1 MIHLERKNEH
11 RDTKLI
17 ELDGK
22 KAIVL
27 GGTSGIG
34 LATTKQLDQLGIRVI
49 ACSRSDSNTTQADE
63 ETSNNVSCRIVDVLD
78 REGLRNL
85 FEEEAPYDMLVN
97 CATGG
102 ARASGPFLQMDLDGF
117 QGSFRKL
124 WGYTNSVRLG
134 TEFLPEDGSIVLVS
148 GYPARKSN
156 PGSSAISTVGNAVEG
171 FVRAIAPEIA
181 PRRIN
186 IVCPGLIDTPMF
198 AVQGEAREQFLA
210 NASSNILI
218 PRAGTADEVAAA
230 IVFCLQNGYMT
241 GGTIDV
247 EGGALLP

>member
-1 MIHLERKNEH
+1 MDLK
-11 RDTKLI
+11 
-17 ELDGK
+17 GK

-34 LATTKQLDQLGIRVI
+34 LAAVRQLESAGASIL
-49 ACSRSDSNTTQADE
+49 AASRSEKNAATASTTTGNAVTYRQ
-63 ETSNNVSCRIVDVLD
+63 VDVLD
-78 REGLRNL
+78 RDALAAM
-85 FEEEAPYDMLVN
+85 FADFAPFDILIN

-102 ARASGPFLQMDLDGF
+102 ERAVGPFLQMDLDSF

-124 WGYTNSVRLG
+124 WGYANSVRLAAEHLSDEG
-134 TEFLPEDGSIVLVS
+134 AIVLVS
-148 GYPARKSN
+148 GFPARKAN

-186 IVCPGLIDTPMF
+186 VVSPGLIDTPMF
-198 AVQGEAREQFLA
+198 PMQGEQRDQFFSQA
-210 NASSNILI
+210 TKSALI
-218 PRAGTADEVAAA
+218 PRAGTADEVASA
-230 IVFCLQNGYMT
+230 IVFLLQNDYMT
-241 GGTIDV
+241 GTTIDV

>member
-1 MIHLERKNEH
+1 MKLE
-11 RDTKLI
+11 
-17 ELDGK
+17 GK

-34 LATTKQLDQLGIRVI
+34 LATTQQLDVAGVTVVAGSRNLAHIETAKATTSERVTYRAI
-49 ACSRSDSNTTQADE
+49 
-63 ETSNNVSCRIVDVLD
+63 DVLD
-78 REGLRNL
+78 REGLATL
-85 FEEEAPYDMLVN
+85 FSEEAPYDFLVN

-102 ARASGPFLQMDLDGF
+102 ERASGPFLQMDLDGF

-134 TEFLPEDGSIVLVS
+134 TQYLPEDGAIVLVS

-186 IVCPGLIDTPMF
+186 VVCPGVIDTPMF
-198 AVQGEAREQFLA
+198 AQTGEARQQFLA
-210 NASSNILI
+210 QATQRMLI
-218 PRAGTADEVAAA
+218 PRAGTADEVASA
-230 IVFCLQNGYMT
+230 ILFCLENGYMT

>member
-1 MIHLERKNEH
+1 MKLE
-11 RDTKLI
+11 
-17 ELDGK
+17 GK

-34 LATTKQLDQLGIRVI
+34 LATTQQLDEAGVNVVAGSRNPEHVKTAQATTSERVSYREI
-49 ACSRSDSNTTQADE
+49 
-63 ETSNNVSCRIVDVLD
+63 DVLD
-78 REGLRNL
+78 REGLARL
-85 FEEEAPYDMLVN
+85 FREEAPYDFLVN

-134 TEFLPEDGSIVLVS
+134 TEYLPEDGAIVLVS

-186 IVCPGLIDTPMF
+186 VVCPGVIDTPMF
-198 AVQGEAREQFLA
+198 AQTGEARQQFLTQA
-210 NASSNILI
+210 TQRMLI
-218 PRAGTADEVAAA
+218 PRAGTADEVASA
-230 IVFCLQNGYMT
+230 ILFCLENGYMT
-241 GGTIDV
+241 GGTVDV

>member
-1 MIHLERKNEH
+1 MDIK
-11 RDTKLI
+11 
-17 ELDGK
+17 GK

-34 LATTKQLDQLGIRVI
+34 LAATQQLLNAGASVV
-49 ACSRSDSNTTQADE
+49 AGSRSSSNIAKAQEQTGG
-63 ETSNNVSCRIVDVLD
+63 SVVCREIDVLD
-78 REGLRNL
+78 RASLADM
-85 FEEEAPYDMLVN
+85 FAEEAPYDILVN

-102 ARASGPFLQMDLDGF
+102 ERASGPFLEMDLDGF
-117 QGSFRKL
+117 QLSFRKL

-134 TEFLPEDGSIVLVS
+134 TQYLPDEGAIVLVS

-186 IVCPGLIDTPMF
+186 VVSPGIIDTPMF
-198 AVQGEAREQFLA
+198 PQEGENRDVFLERA
-210 NASSNILI
+210 TSRMLI
-218 PRAGTADEVAAA
+218 PRAGTADEVASA
-230 IVFCLQNGYMT
+230 ILFLIKNDYMT
-241 GGTIDV
+241 GSTIDV